1 MAILDLPAYDPMLKE
16 HYSPFEIARMAMQ
29 KNKATGM
36 LAKSQ
41 KKPNTGGREWV
52 QPIMTALPGGGAS
65 KFSVAVTNAQNN
77 VSSYKAF
84 LVQRKSH
91 YRIAKVDNQTLEA
104 TATGDDDAF
113 ESAFDEFDNGIEAEG
128 NYINFRFFRTAA
140 GEVGQLA
147 GLITGV
153 NDVTTVNMA
162 FSDISAMWGIRTGEQ
177 IVASATIGS
186 ALRNAGALLTI
197 ATVNRVLGRFT
208 TTVAGT
214 AAIAAM
220 TNTDFIYLNGDAD
233 TAGGT
238 NLAASGL
245 ADWVPDTA
253 PSATP
258 FYGVDRTSESDY
270 LGGLRIDGTD
280 GRSIP
285 NLLVDAVAA
294 SDNLGGDPDTVW
306 MNPITFGTLT
316 KQLEGKWILSSAV
329 GYDGKKLATIGFDGF
344 KVNLNGKN
352 LTIYTDRCCPVKRIY
367 VLTWSSWCMFSAGP
381 APNFLQKRA
390 GSIIKVSEGNDGYE
404 ARIGEYFNFSCKAP
418 GYNVVITLQ

>member
-1 MAILDLPAYDPMLKE
+1 MSVLDLTAFDPMMKE
-16 HYSPFEIARMAMQ
+16 HYSPFEVARMAMQ
-29 KNKATGM
+29 RNRATGM

-41 KKPNTGGREWV
+41 KKMVGGREWV

-77 VSSYKAF
+77 VSSYKNF
-84 LVQRKSH
+84 NVTRKSH
-91 YRIAKVDNQTLEA
+91 YRIAKVDNQAIEA
-104 TATGDDDAF
+104 TATGDEDAF

-128 NYINFRFFRTAA
+128 NYINFRFFRTQN
-140 GEVGQLA
+140 GEVGALDGA
-147 GLITGV
+147 CNV
-153 NDVTTVNMA
+153 ATTTLVFKDA
-162 FSDISAMWGIRTGEQ
+162 SSMWGIRQGEQ
-177 IVASATIGS
+177 IVASQTLGS
-186 ALRNAGALLTI
+186 ALRNAGATLTI
-197 ATVNRVLGRFT
+197 ATVTRTTATFT

-214 AAIAAM
+214 TGIAALV
-220 TNTDFIYLNGDAD
+220 NTDFIYLNGDAD
-233 TAGGT
+233 NAGGT

-253 PSATP
+253 PSATT
-258 FYGVDRTSESDY
+258 FYNVDRTTESDY

-294 SDNLGGDPDTVW
+294 VDNIGGDPDVIW
-306 MNPITFGTLT
+306 MNPFTFGTLA
-316 KQLEGKWILSSAV
+316 KQLEGKWVQTSAV
-329 GYDGKKLATIGFDGF
+329 GYDGKKLANVGYSGFR
-344 KVNLNGKN
+344 VNLNGHD

-367 VLTWSSWCMFSAGP
+367 VLTWSTWCMFSAGP

-418 GYNVVITLQ
+418 GFNCVILLP

>member
-1 MAILDLPAYDPMLKE
+1 MAVLDLAAFDPMVKE
-16 HYSPFEIARMAMQ
+16 HYSPFEVARMAMQ

-41 KKPNTGGREWV
+41 KKMVGGREWV

-77 VSSYKAF
+77 TSSYKNF
-84 LVQRKSH
+84 NVTRKSH
-91 YRIAKVDNQTLEA
+91 YRIAKVDNQAIEA
-104 TATGDDDAF
+104 TATGDEDAF

-128 NYINFRFFRTAA
+128 NYINFRFFRTQA
-140 GEVGQLA
+140 GEVGQLN
-147 GLITGV
+147 GV
-153 NDVTTVNMA
+153 VNVATVNLA
-162 FSDISAMWGIRTGEQ
+162 FTDISSMWGIRQGEQ
-177 IVASATIGS
+177 IVASHTLGG
-186 ALRNAGALLTI
+186 ALNNAGATLTI
-197 ATVNRVLGRFT
+197 ATVNRVLGSFT

-214 AAIAAM
+214 TGIAALV
-220 TNTDFIYLNGDAD
+220 NTDFIYLNGDAD
-233 TAGGT
+233 NAGGT

-253 PSATP
+253 PSATL
-258 FYGVDRTSESDY
+258 FYNVDRTAESDY
-270 LGGLRIDGTD
+270 LGGIRIDGTD
-280 GRSIP
+280 GRSVA

-294 SDNLGGDPDTVW
+294 VDNIGGDPDVVW

-316 KQLEGKWILSSAV
+316 KQLEGKWTISSAV
-329 GYDGKKLATIGFDGF
+329 GYDGKKMATVGFDGF
-344 KVNLNGKN
+344 RVNLNGKN
-352 LTIYTDRCCPVKRIY
+352 LTIYTDRCCPTKRIY
-367 VLTWSSWCMFSAGP
+367 VLTWSTWCMFSAGP

-418 GYNVVITLQ
+418 GYNCVILLP